1 MMYSRLLC
9 DRGFF
14 FFVCLAGVVLV
25 TEIGAYRDSSCP
37 RICKENAYG
46 DPVCGSD
53 GIIYPNICEMK
64 KKTCGKGVSL
74 SSDPN
79 FCKRSS
85 GSKCDHKCGGEKDL
99 VCGTD
104 GRTYLNRCMLQVE
117 ICRLGIGLSHLGPC
131 NNISAHRENCP
142 VDCKQA
148 PLDGPICGSDGNV
161 YKSTC
166 QMKLLTC
173 GQGVVRTNKKYC
185 QTTRHCRE
193 SCWRNAKPACGSDG
207 KLYANVCRMKAKNCG
222 KHVFEVP
229 MAYCASQERTSH
241 GSSCPTGCKNEI
253 EKPTCG
259 SDGYIYR
266 SECELKLLNCG
277 NARRVVKVD
286 YEKCRT
292 KISKCIKIKCS
303 NDYDPVCGTDAR
315 TYTNQ
320 CQLNLATCL
329 KGVQFAHI
337 GNCTKLKEQDPCPAK
352 CNEDFEDEPIC
363 GSDGNVYKSLCHLK
377 KETCG
382 QLVIQVPLHHCRTTA
397 SCNEQCTEDKNF
409 VCGSDNKLYKN
420 ECEMRRN
427 NCGKHVYV
435 VPMKRCIAGFQFK
448 GCQKICPTYYDP
460 VCGTDNMTYSN
471 TCFLEIENCR
481 SRSLVTLRNM
491 GTCTEPVNEIPKN
504 YLY

>member
-9 DRGFF
+9 GKGTFF
-14 FFVCLAGVVLV
+14 TLFILAGVLA
-25 TEIGAYRDSSCP
+25 TEITAYRDASCP

-53 GIIYPNICEMK
+53 GIIYPNICELK
-64 KKTCGKGVSL
+64 KKTCGKGVTL

-79 FCKRSS
+79 LCKRSS
-85 GSKCDHKCGGEKDL
+85 GSKCDHRCGGEKDL

-104 GRTYLNRCMLQVE
+104 GRTYSNRCMLQVE
-117 ICRLGIGLSHLGPC
+117 ICRLGIGLSHLGAC

-148 PLDGPICGSDGNV
+148 PMDGPVCGSDGNV
-161 YKSTC
+161 YKNTC
-166 QMKLLTC
+166 QMKILTC

-229 MAYCASQERTSH
+229 MAYCVSQERTSQ
-241 GSSCPTGCKNEI
+241 GGSCPTSCKSEI

-259 SDGYIYR
+259 SDGFVYR

-277 NARRVVKVD
+277 NNRRVVKVD
-286 YEKCRT
+286 YEKCRN
-292 KISKCIKIKCS
+292 KVAKCMKIKCS
-303 NDYDPVCGTDAR
+303 NEYDPVCGTDAR
-315 TYTNQ
+315 VYTNQ

-337 GNCTKLKEQDPCPAK
+337 GNCTKLKEEEQCPQN
-352 CNEDFEDEPIC
+352 CSQEIEEPVC

-382 QLVIQVPLHHCRTTA
+382 QLVIQVPSQHCRTTA
-397 SCNEQCTEDKNF
+397 ACNEQCGDDKNF
-409 VCGSDNKLYKN
+409 VCGSDNRVYKH

-427 NCGKHVYV
+427 NCGKHIYV

-460 VCGTDNMTYSN
+460 VCGTDNKTYSN

-481 SRSLVTLRNM
+481 SRSLVTLKNM
-491 GTCTEPVNEIPKN
+491 GTCAEPLNEIPKN